1 MAAETGFHF
10 RLSRSN
16 TRDMIA
22 FWIAAA
28 GLSAVVAALM
38 LRGAARASLGVA
50 DDASLAVHRR
60 QVSEI
65 DDLAERGLLADAEL
79 KGARAEAGRR
89 LIAAADLQAA
99 WPAAD
104 PKLRPLILGLAA
116 LAPVTALVAYMMI
129 GAPGRIDQPFLKRVV
144 EWRNTDPAQLE
155 PQKIAA
161 VLEQIVAA
169 RPKDPEALKNLALA
183 RLASGDTTGAAQALR
198 RAVILA
204 PDRVDLWVAL
214 GETFVAEGEGEIGV
228 DARRAFHEALK
239 RDPDSASA
247 RYHLARARIADG
259 DLAGGLADWRALL
272 SSLPADDPRR
282 AAFGQE
288 IAQVE
293 AAGGLPA
300 SAAPTGQPSQAQVQA
315 QAAAG
320 GGDVDGMIH
329 GMVAGLAARLEANPD
344 DPDGWIKLTRAYAV
358 LGDAT
363 RRDATLAKAQARYK
377 DQPKVLAALR
387 QAAQTPKA
395 DKPKVDAP

>member
-1 MAAETGFHF
+1 
-10 RLSRSN
+10 
-16 TRDMIA
+16 MIA

-38 LRGAARASLGVA
+38 LRGAARASLSMGA
-50 DDASLAVHRR
+50 GGGAGGGDDASLAVHRR
-60 QVSEI
+60 QLSEI

-89 LIAAADLQAA
+89 LIAAADHQAA
-99 WPAAD
+99 WPPAD
-104 PKLRPLILGLAA
+104 PRLRSLVLGLAA
-116 LAPVTALVAYMMI
+116 LAPVIALIAYMMI
-129 GAPGRIDQPFLKRVV
+129 GMPGMADAPFLKRVAQ
-144 EWRNTDPAQLE
+144 WRNSDPSQLE

-161 VLEQIVAA
+161 VVEQIVAA
-169 RPKDPEALKNLALA
+169 HPKDAEALKNLALA
-183 RLASGDTTGAAQALR
+183 RLAGGDVSGASQALR

-204 PDRVDLWVAL
+204 PDRADLWVGL
-214 GETFVAEGEGEIGV
+214 GETFVAEGDGEIGP
-228 DARRAFHEALK
+228 DARRAFGEALK
-239 RDPDSASA
+239 RDPHSASA

-272 SSLPADDPRR
+272 ASLATDDPRR
-282 AAFGQE
+282 ASFGQE

-293 AAGGLPA
+293 ANGGLPV
-300 SAAPTGQPSQAQVQA
+300 SAAPTGQPSQVQA
-315 QAAAG
+315 SGAAG
-320 GGDVDGMIH
+320 GADVQDMIQ
-329 GMVAGLAARLEANPD
+329 GMVAGLAARLETSPD

-358 LGDAT
+358 LGDTA

-395 DKPKVDAP
+395 GTP